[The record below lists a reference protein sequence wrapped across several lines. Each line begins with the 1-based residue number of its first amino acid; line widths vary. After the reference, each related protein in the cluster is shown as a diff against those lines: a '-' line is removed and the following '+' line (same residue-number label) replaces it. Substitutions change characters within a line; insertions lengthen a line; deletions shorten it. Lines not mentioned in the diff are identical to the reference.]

1 MKSDTTAK
9 NNTPPESDPVLVAL
23 VLLAIALEALLAAL
37 RPLLAHALALVLTV
51 AGYRPTQKEA
61 AAPTTQPIKAN
72 PAPAPA
78 PQRPRRTRRHAP
90 VAA

>member
-1 MKSDTTAK
+1 MKSDTTVE
-9 NNTPPESDPVLVAL
+9 NTTPLQSDPVITAL
-23 VLLAIALEALLAAL
+23 VLLAIALEALLVAL

-51 AGYRPTQKEA
+51 AGHRPTQKEA
-61 AAPTTQPIKAN
+61 AKPTPQPIKAN
-72 PAPAPA
+72 PAPA